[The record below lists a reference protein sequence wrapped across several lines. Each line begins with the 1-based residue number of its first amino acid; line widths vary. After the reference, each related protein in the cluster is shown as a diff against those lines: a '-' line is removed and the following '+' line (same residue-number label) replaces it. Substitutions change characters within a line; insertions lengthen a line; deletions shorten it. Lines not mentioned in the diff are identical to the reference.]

1 MYLYILDYP
10 KKDNPVSKLSTRI
23 TPSYGSTKFKPF
35 TAKFPPKSTTSTRN
49 ISGGTIK
56 DNKPGFSTQS
66 TTSPS
71 NFISFSCTYRYKCTK
86 LINTRRNILLYYA
99 SMILFTEFNSSDIF

>member
-10 KKDNPVSKLSTRI
+10 KKDGDAPVSKLSISI
-23 TPSYGSTKFKPF
+23 TPSSGSTKFKPF

-71 NFISFSCTYRYKCTK
+71 NFISFSCID
-86 LINTRRNILLYYA
+86 INVE
-99 SMILFTEFNSSDIF
+99 S